1 MDPDMKPMTSRER
14 VFKAIGHGEPDRVPR
29 GEILVEEAFLNRIYP
44 EETGAPFTEKM
55 KMLIRDLSLDLVAV
69 PVRGDGDAQG
79 LEDLG
84 RLVEETSSVVMA
96 LVDGLFWNSKD
107 KIPFRDFI
115 VGLYRGNERV
125 IELIQLKK
133 KKTLDLIRASLDQ
146 GAHGVIIGD
155 DLAHDRGPFVSPD
168 DIGRWIIPGHQEIVD
183 TVRGRHGKA
192 FLHSCGNLTRILD
205 MILSAGF
212 DGLHGLA
219 LSAANDPVKIKEICR
234 GRMALMGVFEV
245 GRMKPQEIRKLKQKL
260 LPFLKTGG
268 GYIIGS
274 CEGLFLNVP
283 LDALYALYE

>member
-1 MDPDMKPMTSRER
+1 
-14 VFKAIGHGEPDRVPR
+14 
-29 GEILVEEAFLNRIYP
+29 
-44 EETGAPFTEKM
+44 M
-55 KMLIRDLSLDLVAV
+55 KMVIRDLSLDLVAV
-69 PVRGDGDAQG
+69 LVRGDGDAQG

-84 RLVEETSSVVMA
+84 RLVEETSCVIMA

-107 KIPFRDFI
+107 KISFRDFI

-133 KKTLDLIRASLDQ
+133 RKTLDLIRAALDQ

-168 DIGRWIIPGHQEIVD
+168 DIRRWIIPGHQEIVD

-219 LSAANDPVKIKEICR
+219 LSAENDPVKIKEICR
-234 GRMALMGVFEV
+234 GKMALMGVFEV
-245 GRMKPQEIRKLKQKL
+245 GRMKPQEIRKLKQEL
-260 LPFLKTGG
+260 LPCLKTGG

-274 CEGLFLNVP
+274 SEGLFLNVP